1 MNVIKVSAE
10 DVDNRDIA
18 LDSAEF
24 TALRGVPGIFIQGG
38 PKIPIFL
45 RWLEYEITAMRV
57 EVPATSEISNRIC
70 KIFKVG
76 WVESGGV
83 PLEPLASYVLTA
95 LPRSI
100 ADGEGA
106 G

>member
-1 MNVIKVSAE
+1 
-10 DVDNRDIA
+10 
-18 LDSAEF
+18 
-24 TALRGVPGIFIQGG
+24 
-38 PKIPIFL
+38 
-45 RWLEYEITAMRV
+45 MRV